1 MRGIQIQNWARATIG
16 RVLLFL
22 TLLAVGLPQPGAAQ
36 AVRTNPGFAANSVP
50 RNDDGS
56 SDEVPIGFLVNFF
69 GQTFSTTYVNNNG
82 NITFGDSLGTFTP
95 AGLTGSPLRIIAPF
109 WADVDTRGEASSLVT
124 YGLDT
129 VGGRRAFGVNWV
141 NVGYYNQHDDK
152 HNSFQLVLI
161 ERLDIGPGNFD
172 IEFNYDR
179 IEWETGDASGGRGG
193 LGGTSASAGY
203 SNGSG
208 KPEDSFEIL
217 GSRINGIFLDSNRRG
232 LRYRR
237 LNSDVR
243 GRLVF
248 FVRAGAVECT
258 YGALSI
264 DDIFPWQGGMGT
276 VQVAA
281 PFGCAWT
288 AVSNSGFLTVTSSA
302 TGSGNGTV
310 EYEVAENRRPR
321 PRAGTLTVAGENIR
335 VDQEAFVTLRVTPPA
350 LQLSSVEGSF
360 PNRIVFQIEPI
371 EEEVEWAASARL
383 LNGEV

>member
-193 LGGTSASAGY
+193 LGG
-203 SNGSG
+203 
-208 KPEDSFEIL
+208 
-217 GSRINGIFLDSNRRG
+217 G
-232 LRYRR
+232 LRRR
-237 LNSDVR
+237 PATR
-243 GRLVF
+243 
-248 FVRAGAVECT
+248 T
-258 YGALSI
+258 
-264 DDIFPWQGGMGT
+264 
-276 VQVAA
+276 AA
-281 PFGCAWT
+281 ASRKT
-288 AVSNSGFLTVTSSA
+288 RSKSSA
-302 TGSGNGTV
+302 RVSTESFSTRIAAVCGT
-310 EYEVAENRRPR
+310 
-321 PRAGTLTVAGENIR
+321 AG
-335 VDQEAFVTLRVTPPA
+335 
-350 LQLSSVEGSF
+350 
-360 PNRIVFQIEPI
+360 
-371 EEEVEWAASARL
+371 
-383 LNGEV
+383 